1 MYTDV
6 RVQRVGNI
14 GDGHI
19 VPYVGMPQ
27 LNLIVR

>member
-1 MYTDV
+1 MLGCKGL
-6 RVQRVGNI
+6 GNI
-14 GDGHI
+14 DDGDI

>member
-1 MYTDV
+1 ML
-6 RVQRVGNI
+6 GCKGLANI